1 MLAGGEAKIRQA
13 DLSKDIELVQ
23 GDAMSL
29 PFGDNQFDFVTIGFG
44 LRNVPDANQVLKEA
58 ARVLKPGGYFA
69 CIEMSQPTNP
79 VVRLGWKAY
88 FNAFPLLAKVFG
100 GSYQD
105 YTYLKETSMQFVSAS
120 KLKQMMEEAGMI
132 DVKVTPLNFGAA
144 AIHVGKKALPSM
156 VR

>member
-1 MLAGGEAKIRQA
+1 MVSATLA
-13 DLSKDIELVQ
+13 S
-23 GDAMSL
+23 
-29 PFGDNQFDFVTIGFG
+29 
-44 LRNVPDANQVLKEA
+44 
-58 ARVLKPGGYFA
+58 
-69 CIEMSQPTNP
+69 
-79 VVRLGWKAY
+79 
-88 FNAFPLLAKVFG
+88 
-100 GSYQD
+100 D